1 MELDVSRIRVIPVQ
15 KVSRENVKQLR
26 AAQQKSEQ
34 KQQKAIEE
42 IAQDMQKLRDRIDS
56 EKYLQE
62 LLNIPSFNKRIKFQV
77 DNDQVFVKVI
87 DGETDKVIKEIPQ
100 EELRTMY
107 QRIREYIGVFIN
119 EQI

>member
-1 MELDVSRIRVIPVQ
+1 MELDVSRIRAIPVQ
-15 KVSRENVKQLR
+15 KFSREKVEQLR
-26 AAQQKSEQ
+26 AVQQKSEQ

-56 EKYLQE
+56 EKYLQDV
-62 LLNIPSFNKRIKFQV
+62 LNIPSFNRKIKFQV
-77 DNDQVFVKVI
+77 DHDRVFVKVI
-87 DGETDKVIKEIPQ
+87 DGKTDKVIKEIPQ

-107 QRIREYIGVFIN
+107 QRIREYIGIFID